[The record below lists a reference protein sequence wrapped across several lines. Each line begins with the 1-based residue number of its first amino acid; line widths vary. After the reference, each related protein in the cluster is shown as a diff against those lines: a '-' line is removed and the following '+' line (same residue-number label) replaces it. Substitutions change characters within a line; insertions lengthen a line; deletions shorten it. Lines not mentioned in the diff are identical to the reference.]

1 MGQAAYDM
9 NAVRRRRAPQTRK
22 NVPLR
27 VEKGG
32 KRRLTPFQA
41 AMQHAIQLISVAL
54 MVGFAV
60 SLLWSEAQLV
70 ELNDQIQDAKAQ
82 LVSEQSQYTY
92 YNSALNSKTNIT
104 SVEALI
110 IFLRDPE
117 GQAEAPAAAA
127 VGVLIAGLHIAAGFR
142 QRGIQRNAGCVV
154 ILAFQRQVGRVDDL
168 AALRGVSTLPGALQ
182 LPAGQHRRAGIRA
195 ACGGA
200 ALVHGIVGHGR
211 GAGHGIRRNRV
222 FHAETGGLPG
232 RKCGRAGRFGPSHP
246 DDSQMEHGSR
256 TTCHHAERRTGSQ
269 PFPHTTA
276 GEVERLFVGRH
287 FRLFPRDGFCSR
299 SQDGL
304 LALHGQQL
312 CL

>member
-41 AMQHAIQLISVAL
+41 AMQLISVAL

-104 SVEALI
+104 SVEEAASRLGLMKIDQSQITYIRLDAGSVLVRKESAVHQWTDFLHDGAMTI
-110 IFLRDPE
+110 I
-117 GQAEAPAAAA
+117 GAVNQA
-127 VGVLIAGLHIAAGFR
+127 
-142 QRGIQRNAGCVV
+142 
-154 ILAFQRQVGRVDDL
+154 
-168 AALRGVSTLPGALQ
+168 
-182 LPAGQHRRAGIRA
+182 
-195 ACGGA
+195 
-200 ALVHGIVGHGR
+200 
-211 GAGHGIRRNRV
+211 
-222 FHAETGGLPG
+222 
-232 RKCGRAGRFGPSHP
+232 K
-246 DDSQMEHGSR
+246 
-256 TTCHHAERRTGSQ
+256 
-269 PFPHTTA
+269 
-276 GEVERLFVGRH
+276 
-287 FRLFPRDGFCSR
+287 
-299 SQDGL
+299 
-304 LALHGQQL
+304 
-312 CL
+312 